1 MGDLAK
7 QRNIKNAILFVAVA
21 TFLGQ
26 LYYIQTLPLIMTQRD
41 NKYDCSGRA

>member
-7 QRNIKNAILFVAVA
+7 QRNIKNGILFVALV
-21 TFLGQ
+21 TLLGQ

-41 NKYDCSGRA
+41 NKYNCSG